1 MSSRREF
8 AMDDHS
14 STDRSHSGGEQPA
27 LTIRGASVT
36 LQVAHLAATDLARI
50 EAELAAKV
58 SQAAGLFRDAAIVI
72 DLQEVQQLDLDVR
85 GLARLFRTQGLI
97 PVGVRNGSAAHHAA
111 AQAAGL
117 ALLQGGRRVE
127 RAAAPAPPETSPAP
141 PETPPPPPPA
151 PAPAAQK
158 SRLVTQ
164 PVRSGQRAFNPAGDL
179 IVVASVNTG
188 AEVLAAGN
196 VHVYGPLRGR
206 AMAGVN
212 GDTQARILTTC
223 MQAELVAIAGVYRS
237 IESDLPD
244 EVHEK
249 PAQVFLTGDRLF
261 IEPLAAVEDPQRK
274 KP

>member
-8 AMDDHS
+8 AMHDHS
-14 STDRSHSGGEQPA
+14 SSDRSRSGGEQPA

-36 LQVAHLAATDLARI
+36 LQVAHLADADLARI

-72 DLQEVQQLDLDVR
+72 DLQEVQHLDLDLR

-127 RAAAPAPPETSPAP
+127 RAPAPAP
-141 PETPPPPPPA
+141 PETPPPA
-151 PAPAAQK
+151 PAPAAPPPAAPR

-164 PVRSGQRAFNPAGDL
+164 PVRSGQRAFNAAGDL

-244 EVHEK
+244 EVREK
-249 PAQVFLTGDRLF
+249 PAQVFLKGDRLF
-261 IEPLAAVEDPQRK
+261 IEPLAAAEEPQRK